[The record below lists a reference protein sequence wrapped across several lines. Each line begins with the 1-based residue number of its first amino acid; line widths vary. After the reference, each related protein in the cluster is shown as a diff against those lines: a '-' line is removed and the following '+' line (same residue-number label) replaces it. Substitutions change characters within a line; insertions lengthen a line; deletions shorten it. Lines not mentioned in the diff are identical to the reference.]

1 MSLLAWYNRCTLLML
16 LLAISS
22 YATASRAPEFAVLA
36 MPAVFALWRLSCR
49 RSGRFLLPRLVVN
62 ILLIAVIAYAV
73 LRSQGNFAVE
83 TIAQV
88 VVLIQIVKIGDRRA
102 PRDDAQILSLAVFL
116 AIAAMLDSNGLWTGI
131 QLAVF
136 LPVMVITVMLFQ
148 LFKAAHAAGAIR
160 RDDSTDMTPGMRR
173 QLRFTSG
180 IATLGTM
187 GLALLVFVLL
197 PRGVGANVF
206 PSFGM
211 QRDGRQM
218 AFTSNVTLGGKGII
232 SDSPTI
238 VFDLVLRDESGS
250 NVGGLEFEQYLRGA
264 ALTDYDGRGRW
275 SIPQNR
281 TVSPDK
287 VVPKEQ
293 PVRSGRPP
301 GLLIYQTVSL
311 HGTPGRNATG
321 YLFSLW
327 RPTSF
332 NPKREVTIWN
342 DPYTH
347 VYKFQTDPGPFEYTM
362 TSVVND
368 FIKESTSQERVR
380 RYDSAPMLELASSI
394 LKQAEIDPDPS
405 VRPPDE
411 DARATRLIQ
420 DYLRGNFEYTLEI
433 EPPAPDQDPIEF
445 FLFERKKGHCEY
457 FAAAMVLLCR
467 SVGIEARM
475 ITGYLATEFNST
487 TGAYIVRESNAHAWV
502 EADVGAQSWRRFD
515 PTPPGDLMRIHKPT
529 LGLLGRLRH
538 AMEAVE
544 YAWNSSVV
552 SFDESARQ
560 QILGPSEG
568 EHAGLLARID
578 RFTTRFRNT
587 GLSVKLQAALN
598 GIVVFATVAS
608 AGMVLRFLSRLLS
621 SWIRRRSGRSAT
633 GVLIAAPADARFY
646 RDLLRYLSRAG
657 LAKPPWRPPLEH
669 AAALAIVN
677 GPLSEDVRQVVDRYY
692 ELRFGGNPARRDERS
707 RLASALQR
715 IRRFRPRAR

>member
-1 MSLLAWYNRCTLLML
+1 MTLLAWYNRCTLLML

-62 ILLIAVIAYAV
+62 ILLVAVIAYAV
-73 LRSQGNFAVE
+73 LRSQGTFAVE

-136 LPVMVITVMLFQ
+136 LPIMVITVMLFQ

-160 RDDSTDMTPGMRR
+160 RDDSTDMAPGLRR

-206 PSFGM
+206 PSLGV

-238 VFDLVLRDESGS
+238 VFDLALRDESGS
-250 NVGGLEFEQYLRGA
+250 VVGGLEFEQYLRGA
-264 ALTDYDGRGRW
+264 ALEDYDGRGRW
-275 SIPQNR
+275 SIPQGR
-281 TVSPDK
+281 TASPEKIIPRD
-287 VVPKEQ
+287 Q

-301 GLLIYQTVSL
+301 GLMIYQTVSL
-311 HGTPGRNATG
+311 RGTPGKSATG

-342 DPYTH
+342 DPLTH
-347 VYKFQTDPGPFEYTM
+347 VYKFQADAGPFEYTM

-368 FIKESTSQERVR
+368 FAKEGTSEQRRR
-380 RYDSAPMLELASSI
+380 RYDSSRMLELASSI
-394 LKQAEIDPDPS
+394 LKPAGIDPDPA
-405 VRPPDE
+405 VRPAD
-411 DARATRLIQ
+411 DDTRATRLIQ
-420 DYLRGNFEYTLEI
+420 DYLRGNFQYTLEI
-433 EPPAPDQDPIEF
+433 EPPPSDQDPIEF

-467 SVGIEARM
+467 TVGIDARM

-502 EADVGAQSWRRFD
+502 EADNGAQSWRRFD
-515 PTPPGDLMRIHKPT
+515 PTPPSDLMRIHKPT

-552 SFDESARQ
+552 AFDESARQ

-568 EHAGLLARID
+568 EHAGFLARID
-578 RFTTRFRNT
+578 RLTTRFRNA
-587 GLSVKLQAALN
+587 GMSVKLRAAIN
-598 GIVVFATVAS
+598 GLLVFATVAS
-608 AGMVLRFLSRLLS
+608 AGMALRFIGRFLS
-621 SWIRRRSGRSAT
+621 SWFKRRSGRLAI
-633 GVLIAAPADARFY
+633 GGLNRAPGDARFY
-646 RDLLRYLSRAG
+646 RDLLKYLARAG
-657 LAKPPWRPPLEH
+657 LAKPNWRPPLDH
-669 AAALAIVN
+669 AAALASVN

-692 ELRFGGNPARRDERS
+692 EHRFGGLLVGRDERS
-707 RLASALQR
+707 KVATLLQR
-715 IRRFRPRAR
+715 IRRFRVG